1 MKKTLTVL
9 TLIAMLIAGLFLM
22 TGCGDD
28 ESSSSKS
35 KKDKKDDDTSYVD
48 NNDKDDDD
56 DDKDSKDDKA
66 DKDDDDDDKDSK
78 DDKDD
83 KDDDDD
89 KDDKK
94 VSKTIDKTPID
105 LENSDSYYFVV
116 KGVKYKAGDKIS
128 KLTENGFKQSKT
140 GAEKEIPANGYLI
153 GGGAIL
159 NSDNKTV
166 FDITPVNITKEKI
179 KGSEGQIGSFSIDKS
194 EAEKLSGDVEI
205 FGGITIGTSIKDVE
219 AVFGEPSTKTEATEY
234 NGPTYTYNAKASYR
248 SFTFRFDKDGK
259 LNSLRWQNYTFN
271 K

>member
-9 TLIAMLIAGLFLM
+9 TLIAILIAGLFLM
-22 TGCGDD
+22 SGCGDD
-28 ESSSSKS
+28 DTSSSKS
-35 KKDKKDDDTSYVD
+35 KKSKEDDTSYVED
-48 NNDKDDDD
+48 NDKDDD
-56 DDKDSKDDKA
+56 DDKDSKSSKDDK
-66 DKDDDDDDKDSK
+66 DDDDDKDSK

-166 FDITPVNITKEKI
+166 FDVTPINITKEKI

-205 FGGITIGTSIKDVE
+205 FGGITIGTSIEDIE
-219 AVFGEPSTKTEATEY
+219 SVFGTPSSKTEATEY

-248 SFTFRFDKDGK
+248 SFTFRFDKEGK

>member
-9 TLIAMLIAGLFLM
+9 TLIAILIAGLFLM

-28 ESSSSKS
+28 DTSSSKS
-35 KKDKKDDDTSYVD
+35 KKSKEDDTSYVED
-48 NNDKDDDD
+48 NDKDDD
-56 DDKDSKDDKA
+56 DDKDSKSSKDDK
-66 DKDDDDDDKDSK
+66 DDDDDKDSK

-166 FDITPVNITKEKI
+166 FDVTPINITKEKI

-194 EAEKLSGDVEI
+194 QAEKLSGDVEI
-205 FGGITIGTSIKDVE
+205 FGGITIGTSIEDIE
-219 AVFGEPSTKTEATEY
+219 AVFGTPSSKTEATEY

-248 SFTFRFDKDGK
+248 SFTFRFDKEGK

>member
-1 MKKTLTVL
+1 
-9 TLIAMLIAGLFLM
+9 M

-56 DDKDSKDDKA
+56 DKDSKSSKDDNDDDDKDSKT
-66 DKDDDDDDKDSK
+66 DKDDDDDDNDKDSK
-78 DDKDD
+78 TDK
-83 KDDDDD
+83 DDDD
-89 KDDKK
+89 KDD
-94 VSKTIDKTPID
+94 SKETTTIDSSKKID
-105 LENSDSYYFVV
+105 LEDSASYYFIV
-116 KGVKYKAGDKIS
+116 KGVKYTAGDKIS
-128 KLTENGFKQSKT
+128 KLVDNGFKQSKT

-205 FGGITIGTSIKDVE
+205 FGGITIGTSIEDIE
-219 AVFGEPSTKTEATEY
+219 AVFGTPSTKTEATEY
-234 NGPTYTYNAKASYR
+234 NGPTYTYSAKASYR
-248 SFTFRFDKDGK
+248 SFTFRFDKEGK

>member
-9 TLIAMLIAGLFLM
+9 SLIAILIAGLFLM
-22 TGCGDD
+22 TGCGD
-28 ESSSSKS
+28 EETKSSK
-35 KKDKKDDDTSYVD
+35 KNDKKDDDTSIVT
-48 NNDKDDDD
+48 NNKDDDDNDD
-56 DDKDSKDDKA
+56 DDKDSQN
-66 DKDDDDDDKDSK
+66 SK

-94 VSKTIDKTPID
+94 ISKTIDKTPID

-128 KLTENGFKQSKT
+128 KLTDNGFKQSKT
-140 GAEKEIPANGYLI
+140 GAEKEIPSNGYLI

-166 FDITPVNITKEKI
+166 FDVTPVNTTKEKI

-205 FGGITIGTSIKDVE
+205 FGGITIGTSIEDIE
-219 AVFGEPSTKTEATEY
+219 AVFGTPSSKTEATEY

-259 LNSLRWQNYTFN
+259 LYSFRWQNYTFN

>member
-56 DDKDSKDDKA
+56 DDKDSKDDKD

-159 NSDNKTV
+159 NSDDKTV
-166 FDITPVNITKEKI
+166 FDVTPVNATSEKI

-205 FGGITIGTSIKDVE
+205 FGGITIGTSIEDIE
-219 AVFGEPSTKTEATEY
+219 AVFGTPSTKTEATEY
-234 NGPTYTYNAKASYR
+234 NGPTYTYSAKASYR